1 MLPELWHK
9 KLRAAQDGPSNLP
22 VSLRG
27 PSLMESNRPKEW
39 ICEEVN
45 DVIDLAEQL
54 AGAFGAEDPARRF
67 MQEAVMLL
75 LVKELKA
82 LRHHL
87 EGQ

>member
-1 MLPELWHK
+1 MNSQP
-9 KLRAAQDGPSNLP
+9 
-22 VSLRG
+22 
-27 PSLMESNRPKEW
+27 RPKQW

-54 AGAFGAEDPARRF
+54 AGAFDAEDPARRF

-87 EGQ
+87 EGS